1 MDFISRRS
9 LTSLS
14 FLFTYGTLSPESPE
28 CDAEGGR
35 VPDEVRG
42 RLYHLGPYPALVDVD
57 DPSAGWIIGYVREVQ
72 TEELEGP
79 LDSYE
84 AVTEGL
90 FRRRI
95 VNTKAGRQA
104 RVYVDAGEIPNAAR
118 NQIERWEG
126 RRVDSRDPD
135 QLRRFW

>member
-1 MDFISRRS
+1 MISY
-9 LTSLS
+9 
-14 FLFTYGTLSPESPE
+14 LFTYGTLSPGSLE
-28 CDAEGGR
+28 CAAGGGWEL
-35 VPDEVRG
+35 DEVKG
-42 RLYHLGPYPALVDVD
+42 RLYDLGVYPGLVDVD
-57 DPSAGWIIGYVREVQ
+57 DPLAGWIVGYVREVQ
-72 TEELEGP
+72 LKELEGP

-84 AVTEGL
+84 GVAEGL

-104 RVYVDAGEIPNAAR
+104 WVYVYARELFNATR

-126 RRVDSRDPD
+126 RRIDYRDPD

>member
-1 MDFISRRS
+1 MSWGN
-9 LTSLS
+9 LTLLS
-14 FLFTYGTLSPESPE
+14 FLFTYGTLSPGSPE
-28 CDAEGGR
+28 CAEEGGWE
-35 VPDEVRG
+35 PDEVRG

-57 DPSAGWIIGYVREVQ
+57 DSSAGWIVGYVREVQ

-84 AVTEGL
+84 EVTEGL

-95 VNTKAGRQA
+95 VNTKAGCQA
-104 RVYVDAGEIPNAAR
+104 WVYVYAGEIPNATR

-126 RRVDSRDPD
+126 RRVDSRDPN